1 MNAIPRAVSGAAQ
14 VRNQV
19 RTITLTVD
27 TLPDGSLRFSTPSA
41 RGWAAVARTQ
51 PEVTR
56 AIQGAFT
63 EAQVAAYAAW
73 RGTQYDLS
81 ALTDHVPGD
90 AMAPPRPKRRT
101 RRPRG
106 GDGWG
111 YGQQR
116 PDVHLPTEW
125 TELPDG
131 RWRSPGGRTYRADA
145 AQVQRVRARLA
156 MTTVPTTRTA

>member
-1 MNAIPRAVSGAAQ
+1 MTTIPRAVSGAART
-14 VRNQV
+14 RNQV

-27 TLPDGSLRFSTPSA
+27 SLPDGSLRVTTPTA
-41 RGWAAVARTQ
+41 RGWAAVARSQ
-51 PEVTR
+51 ADLAR
-56 AIQGAFT
+56 AVQGAFT

-73 RGTQYDLS
+73 RGTTYDLS
-81 ALTDHVPGD
+81 EITDHVPGD
-90 AMAPPRPKRRT
+90 PLAPPRPKRRA
-101 RRPRG
+101 RRTRG

-131 RWRSPGGRTYRADA
+131 RWRSPGGRAYRADA
-145 AQVQRVRARLA
+145 AVVQRVRARLA
-156 MTTVPTTRTA
+156 MTTIPTTLTA